1 MTDEVDEPACPR
13 CGAALRAER
22 HRSEDGVTSLWRC
35 ACGWSRARTESGSLS
50 RARALEAIA
59 RARAEASEPPPPE
72 ED

>member
-1 MTDEVDEPACPR
+1 MTDEVEEPACAR
-13 CGAALRAER
+13 CGASLRVER
-22 HRSEDGVTSLWRC
+22 HRSEDGVTSVWRC

-50 RARALEAIA
+50 RTRALEAIA